1 MAFKYFLTGL
11 SIFGEQYKDAIK
23 TRGRTQ
29 LGKDKELRM
38 TDHILGAPAQVC
50 LP

>member
-1 MAFKYFLTGL
+1 MNIWPRHGIQILPHRSFH
-11 SIFGEQYKDAIK
+11 FGEQYKDALK

-38 TDHILGAPAQVC
+38 TDHIL
-50 LP
+50 